1 MIGSAWHR
9 QKGMDEPV
17 LARMARA
24 AGHHDVPLF
33 EAEPADVKEIKRE
46 TQALGR
52 FRDGPVAPQRPAFAD
67 AGEAT
72 ALIKRKAR
80 EFGAAQVG
88 ITRLQ
93 PMMIDLRVELPFEYV
108 IAIVVGEDY
117 EQVPGGADAIA
128 RETYRTYRACARV
141 SNALAAY
148 VREELG
154 WPALAHHTG
163 GSEIQAIPVLYH
175 AGFGELGKHGSLI
188 NAELAAGFRPGF
200 VTTNL
205 PLETDAPVH
214 FGVQD
219 RCMNCRACMNFCP
232 GDAIPD
238 EYIVTDGVKR
248 WITDVV
254 RCYTWSGLKDDYC
267 HVCVDVCP
275 YNAGHHRDTYKA
287 FMQTQRG
294 MQADRREPHAAE

>member
-1 MIGSAWHR
+1 MRDWNDS
-9 QKGMDEPV
+9 EPIYFQLKDLV
-17 LARMARA
+17 L
-24 AGHHDVPLF
+24 
-33 EAEPADVKEIKRE
+33 KQIKRE
-46 TQALGR
+46 TRALGR
-52 FRDGPVAPQRPAFAD
+52 FRDGPVAPGRRAFAD
-67 AGEAT
+67 AAEAT
-72 ALIKRKAR
+72 ALIKRKAG

-93 PMMIDLRVELPFEYV
+93 PMMIDLRVELPFANV
-108 IAIVVGEDY
+108 IAIVVAEDY
-117 EQVPGGADAIA
+117 EQVPGGADAIE
-128 RETYRTYRACARV
+128 RETYDTYRACARV

-148 VREELG
+148 VRQELG

-188 NAELAAGFRPGF
+188 NPELGASFRPGF
-200 VTTNL
+200 VTTDL
-205 PLETDAPVH
+205 PLELDAPVH

-219 RCMNCRACMNFCP
+219 RCMNCRACMKFCP

-238 EYIVTDGVKR
+238 QYIVTDGVKR

-254 RCYTWSGLKDDYC
+254 RCYTWSRLKDDYC

-275 YNAGHHRDTYKA
+275 YNADHHRDTYKA
-287 FMQTQRG
+287 FMQTQREI
-294 MQADRREPHAAE
+294 QTARRAPPAAE